1 MKNNKYNYLWVIQQN
16 YGSCGWEDV
25 SQYDCD
31 STGHVY
37 EMSGSFITLK
47 SGRKQEL
54 TALGHDLKEYKLLG
68 YPTRV
73 IFRREIMNYA

>member
-1 MKNNKYNYLWVIQQN
+1 MKNNKYNYLRVIQQN
-16 YGSCGWEDV
+16 YAGYWEDV
-25 SQYDCD
+25 SQYDCN
-31 STGHVY
+31 STGRVS
-37 EMSGSFITLK
+37 EMSGTFITLK